1 MSEFTEDK
9 KITLLYGVD
18 ELAARVD
25 MLARDIAARMGRDFL
40 VVPILKGSFIF
51 AADLLRALHRVGA
64 APRVDFI
71 GLSSYRGDKVS
82 SGAVRIVRDVET
94 EIEGMDVLLVDDIL
108 ESGRTLAFATALMRE
123 RQAKSVQACVLLE
136 KPGKLAA
143 DIAADFVGFTCPDRF
158 VVGYGMDLAH
168 AFRELPFIATL
179 EN

>member
-1 MSEFTEDK
+1 MSELIKNK
-9 KITLLYGVD
+9 KISVLYGAD

-25 MLARDIAARMGRDFL
+25 MLARDIVDRMGRDFL

-64 APRVDFI
+64 APQVDFI
-71 GLSSYRGDKVS
+71 SLSSYRGDMVS

-94 EIEGMDVLLVDDIL
+94 VIKGADVLLVDDIL

-123 RQAKSVQACVLLE
+123 REAKSVQACVLLE

-143 DIAADFVGFTCPDRF
+143 DIAADFVGFACPDQF
-158 VVGYGMDLAH
+158 VIGYGMDLAH

-179 EN
+179 ES